1 MLKLEEG
8 KEINFAS
15 EEKEEEEKNSFLRAR
30 LQDYYYF
37 EQTKFAKVLFF
48 LKNGDISL
56 ILLPLSIIDKLS
68 PS

>member
-37 EQTKFAKVLFF
+37 E
-48 LKNGDISL
+48 
-56 ILLPLSIIDKLS
+56 
-68 PS
+68 